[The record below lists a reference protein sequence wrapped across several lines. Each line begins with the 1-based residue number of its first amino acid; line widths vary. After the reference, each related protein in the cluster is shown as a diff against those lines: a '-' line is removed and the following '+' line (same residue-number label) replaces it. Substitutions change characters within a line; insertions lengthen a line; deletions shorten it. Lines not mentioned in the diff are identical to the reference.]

1 MKTAAYVDYLVA
13 WLENQRTELYG
24 MDGYTLGVSG
34 GIDSAVCLHLLA
46 RTNAPI
52 QALVLPAAVSSQ
64 EDVNDAQ
71 AVLKSAGVSGQIIS
85 IAPWYDLIMAQ
96 LQPALYAEPERVNVL
111 KGNLMAR
118 LRMIALFTTAQSHR
132 SIVLGTDNA
141 AEILT
146 GYFTKFGDGAADV
159 LPLAELR
166 KEQVFE
172 LGRYLGVPK
181 SVLEKKP
188 SAGLWE
194 GQTDEGE
201 MGVTYAEI
209 DAYLRGEPV
218 SEQALKQIQFWHN
231 RSHHKRMSP
240 PKPMGL
246 DEFKGK

>member
-1 MKTAAYVDYLVA
+1 MKTAAYADYLIQ

-34 GIDSAVCLHLLA
+34 GIDSAVCAHLVA
-46 RTNAPI
+46 RTGAPV
-52 QALVLPAAVSSQ
+52 QALILPAEVTSQ
-64 EDVNDAQ
+64 SDVADAQ
-71 AVLKSAGVSGQIIS
+71 ATLESAGIDGQIIS
-85 IAPWYDLIMAQ
+85 IAPWYDLIMQQ
-96 LQPALYAEPERVNVL
+96 LSPVLNSEPERVNVL

-141 AEILT
+141 AEWLT

-159 LPLAELR
+159 LPLAGLR

-172 LGRYLGVPK
+172 LGRYLGVPQ

-188 SAGLWE
+188 SAGLWA
-194 GQTDEGE
+194 GQTDEAE

-209 DAYLRGEPV
+209 DAYLRGETV
-218 SEQALKQIQFWHN
+218 SPQALQQIRFWHN
-231 RSHHKRMSP
+231 RSHHKRMLP
-240 PKPMGL
+240 PKPKSP
-246 DEFKGK
+246 DEAEC

>member
-1 MKTAAYVDYLVA
+1 MRTAAYVDYLVR
-13 WLENQRTELYG
+13 WLETQRTELYG

-34 GIDSAVCLHLLA
+34 GIDSAVCAHLAA
-46 RTNAPI
+46 RTGAPV
-52 QALVLPAAVSSQ
+52 QALILPAEVTSP
-64 EDVNDAQ
+64 EDVADAQ
-71 AVLKSAGVSGQIIS
+71 ITLESAGIDGRIIS
-85 IAPWYDLIMAQ
+85 IAPWYDLIMLQ
-96 LQPALYAEPERVNVL
+96 LTPALNAESERINVL

-141 AEILT
+141 AEMLT

-159 LPLAELR
+159 LPLARLR

-188 SAGLWE
+188 SAGLWA

-201 MGVTYAEI
+201 MGVSYAEI
-209 DAYLRGEPV
+209 DAYLRGETV
-218 SEQALKQIQFWHN
+218 SPQALKQIQFWHN
-231 RSHHKRMSP
+231 RSHHKRMLP
-240 PKPMGL
+240 PTPEPP
-246 DEFKGK
+246 DEID